1 MEYGSVC
8 GPSGKNGTRGQLSS
22 IQACAQTC
30 PVFAYHRAT
39 FEDLV
44 GMDLGV
50 NLNPGLQVSFS
61 HSLVPASDW
70 G

>member
-8 GPSGKNGTRGQLSS
+8 GPLGKNGTQELSS

-39 FEDLV
+39 FADLV